1 MKKSAILACGILGC
15 VLAAGNGWAQVVQ
28 SPNAPD
34 ASGRLE
40 NAISLGGKYQNY
52 IYGVVKKIRKDELV
66 LDKTV
71 YGDNQIFKL
80 EHNTKFIQNGKH
92 SSLAELKI
100 GDMVWIDAKIKKKTD
115 EKIARKV
122 VTGVAATGAPR

>member
-1 MKKSAILACGILGC
+1 MKTIGIYTCAILAY
-15 VLAAGNGWAQVVQ
+15 VLAAGNGWTQVVQ

-34 ASGRLE
+34 ASGRIE
-40 NAISLGGKYQNY
+40 NAISLAGKYQNY
-52 IYGVVKKIRKDELV
+52 IYGVVKKIKKDELI

-71 YGDNQIFKL
+71 YGNDQAFKL
-80 EHNTKFIQNGKH
+80 EHNTKFIQNGKR

-100 GDMVWIDAKIKKKTD
+100 GDMVWIDAKIKKKND

-122 VTGVAATGAPR
+122 ITGVAATGAPR